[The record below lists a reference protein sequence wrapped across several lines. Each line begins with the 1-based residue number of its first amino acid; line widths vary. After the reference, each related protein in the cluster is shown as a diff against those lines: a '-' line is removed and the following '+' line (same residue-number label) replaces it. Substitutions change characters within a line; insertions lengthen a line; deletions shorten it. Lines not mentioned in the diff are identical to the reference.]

1 MPEASEQLQIL
12 KMVEAGQISADEA
25 LRLLRA
31 LEDAEPKEAEGSAS
45 AESARWLR
53 VRVTDLATGKNKVNV
68 NIPIS
73 LVDVGLQMGA
83 KFGDLDP
90 TQMNRIAQAVK
101 SGLQGK
107 IMDVEDAEEQQRVE
121 IFVE

>member
-12 KMVEAGQISADEA
+12 KMVEAGHISADEA

-31 LEDAEPKEAEGSAS
+31 LEDAEQKEVEGSAS
-45 AESARWLR
+45 AESVRWLR

-90 TQMNRIAQAVK
+90 SQMNRIAQAVK

-107 IMDVEDAEEQQRVE
+107 VIDVEDTEEQQRVE

>member
-45 AESARWLR
+45 AESAHWLR

>member
-31 LEDAEPKEAEGSAS
+31 LEDAEQKEAEGSAS
-45 AESARWLR
+45 AENARWLR

-90 TQMNRIAQAVK
+90 SQMNRVAQAVK

-107 IMDVEDAEEQQRVE
+107 VIDVEDAEEQQRVE

>member
-31 LEDAEPKEAEGSAS
+31 LEDAEQKETSEPSPAER
-45 AESARWLR
+45 ARWLR
-53 VRVTDLATGKNKVNV
+53 VRITDLATGKNKVNV
-68 NIPIS
+68 NIPVS

-90 TQMNRIAQAVK
+90 AQMNRISEAIK

-107 IMDVEDAEEQQRVE
+107 IVDVEDEEERQRVE